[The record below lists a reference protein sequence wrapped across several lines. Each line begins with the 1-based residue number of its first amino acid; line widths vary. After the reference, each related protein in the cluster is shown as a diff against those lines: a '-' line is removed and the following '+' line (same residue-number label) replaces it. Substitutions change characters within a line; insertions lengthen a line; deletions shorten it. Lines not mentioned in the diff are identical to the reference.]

1 LAQKAAMKV
10 FDITY
15 HGETVTL
22 ADLPEY
28 RKFYGKLESG
38 LWEPRTFRTLS
49 EQLGPDITYID
60 IGGWIG
66 VTPFW
71 ASRRARRVI
80 VVEPDPKCR
89 GILKALL
96 PRYPNVSLTE
106 CALSPQSCLTLNAV
120 DDFGSSETSALDI
133 GNKGCSVDVPGCS
146 MAELLRQAGPGPV
159 FVKIDIEGYE
169 YKIAKELKAL
179 DRPQVRGVQLAV
191 HPGLYEKS
199 LSGAWICRR
208 GRTLFATLRLA
219 RLFRGLERVAAVGK
233 FSSLAAYLTKGVAL
247 EQAPRG
253 ADILFLNRMP
263 PLQYRRPEH
272 TLERPESLPSESGS
286 TERGRKAL

>member
-1 LAQKAAMKV
+1 MKR

-38 LWEPRTFRTLS
+38 VWEPQTFRTLS
-49 EQLGPDITYID
+49 DQLGPDVTYID

-71 ASRRARRVI
+71 ASKRAKRVI

-89 GILKALL
+89 EILKALL
-96 PRYPNVSLTE
+96 PHYRNVTLTE

-120 DDFGSSETSALDI
+120 EGFGSSETSALAI
-133 GNKGCSVDVPGCS
+133 GDGGSIEVKGCS
-146 MAELLRQAGPGPV
+146 MAELLEAAGPGPV

-169 YKIAKELKAL
+169 YKIEKELKIL
-179 DRPQVRGVQLAV
+179 DADQVKGVQLAV
-191 HPGLYEKS
+191 HPALYERT
-199 LSGAWICRR
+199 LVGFPPFRR
-208 GRTLFATLRLA
+208 GKTLAATLRLA
-219 RLFRGLERVAAVGK
+219 RLYSRLERVAAVGK
-233 FSSLAAYLTKGVAL
+233 FSSLVSYLSMGVAL
-247 EQAPRG
+247 QRSPRG
-253 ADILFLNRMP
+253 ADLLFLNNTSR
-263 PLQYRRPEH
+263 LQSHVPDH
-272 TLERPESLPSESGS
+272 TLAARKRS
-286 TERGRKAL
+286 TA